1 MATPSTT
8 TTSWQSLYPTTNISP
23 QPQTGSGIFGQ
34 VPGDVGVPNV
44 AAQLDAEYP
53 GLSGTNTAL
62 SGDILSNLQG
72 TLSPGTQQAL
82 ENQAATLG
90 VTGGTPGSNLDWNSL
105 YGNVANAATNQEAL
119 GVQQYNSAVPTVSG
133 TQTVSPALQIPL
145 AQQNSVWNAA
155 PNPTD
160 AGVFNLALQ
169 AFANMPGSPLSGG
182 GGDGSGGCS
191 C

>member
-8 TTSWQSLYPTTNISP
+8 TPSWQSLYPTTNISP

-34 VPGDVGVPNV
+34 VPGDVSVPDIS
-44 AAQLDAEYP
+44 AQLGAEYP
-53 GLSGTNTAL
+53 GLAGTNTAL

-90 VTGGTPGSNLDWNSL
+90 VTGGTPGSQLDWNSL

-119 GVQQYNSAVPTVSG
+119 GAQQYNSSVPTVSG

-160 AGVFNLALQ
+160 AGVFNLAMQ
-169 AFANMPGSPLSGG
+169 ALGDSGVSVS